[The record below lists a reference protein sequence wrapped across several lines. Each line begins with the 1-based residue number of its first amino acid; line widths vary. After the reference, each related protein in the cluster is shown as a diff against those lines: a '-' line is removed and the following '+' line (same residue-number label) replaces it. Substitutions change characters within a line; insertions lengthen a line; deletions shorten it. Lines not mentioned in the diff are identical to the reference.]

1 MEETL
6 TPVISAVGVAPQ
18 VLALVGPSRGYR
30 LQTDRIT
37 LSGTDAVEVSKRGV
51 DDATVVVT
59 ALDGTVYTLTDDYVV
74 ATTPGANTPYDDVT
88 TIAREGT
95 GTIADPE
102 VVFVSY
108 RYADLDFVA
117 PQRFVD
123 LDSIEAFYGPALDTA
138 TGTII
143 SPLTLAARIARANG
157 ASEVVT
163 VSVPTTAGAVSAAGL
178 ASAYATLNQFIDIGV
193 VVGMPVGLAAPGP
206 TTAIADLEAH
216 VQAASDDDRFCVGVF
231 GVETDV
237 ATDPVTLAAAAS
249 SRRVVLA
256 HPNRLLYFNGET
268 NQTFE
273 VGGYYLA
280 AAYGGQLIS
289 RLPQHGLTRKSIRGF
304 AGVPG
309 EVVATMTRSTKNTWS
324 NGGVAVAEVDRDSRL
339 VVRHGVTTDS
349 STVLTREVSVV
360 RGRDAM
366 VAGVK
371 TSLDRSGLIGSPIDQ
386 DTVLRVKGVVDGAL
400 VAALDSGVI
409 AGYRDLKARMVST
422 DPTICEVKCFYTPA
436 YPLNYL
442 VFSFS
447 VDVQSG
453 EFSLTEPSAA

>member
-1 MEETL
+1 M
-6 TPVISAVGVAPQ
+6 GVAPQ

-37 LSGTDAVEVSKRGV
+37 LSGTDTVELSKRGV
-51 DDATVVVT
+51 DGSSIVVT
-59 ALDGTVYTLTDDYVV
+59 ALAGTTYDLTTDYLVV
-74 ATTPGANTPYDDVT
+74 TTPGASTPYDDAT
-88 TIAREGT
+88 TVAREGT
-95 GTIADPE
+95 GTIGDPE

-108 RYADLDFVA
+108 QYADLDFVA
-117 PQRFVD
+117 PQRFID
-123 LDSIEAFYGPALDTA
+123 LDSVEAFYGPALDTA
-138 TGTII
+138 TGTVI

-157 ASEVVT
+157 ASEVVA
-163 VSVPTTAGAVSAAGL
+163 VSVPATAGAVTAPAL
-178 ASAYATLNQFIDIGV
+178 ATAYDALNQFIDIGV
-193 VVGMPVGLAAPGP
+193 VVGMPVGLDAPGP
-206 TTAIADLEAH
+206 TTAIGDLEAH
-216 VQAASDDDRFCVGVF
+216 VQAASDDDRFCVGIF

-237 ATDPVTLAAAAS
+237 ATDPVTLAAAAA
-249 SRRVVLA
+249 SRRVVFA

-304 AGVPG
+304 AGIPG

-324 NGGVAVAEVDRDSRL
+324 DGGVAVAEMDRDSRL
-339 VVRHGVTTDS
+339 IVRHGVTTDP

-366 VAGVK
+366 VAGVRA
-371 TSLDRSGLIGSPIDQ
+371 SLDRSGLIGSPIDQ

-400 VAALDSGVI
+400 VSALDSGVI
-409 AGYRDLKARMVST
+409 AGYRDLKARITST
-422 DPTICEVKCFYTPA
+422 DPTVCEVKCFYSPA
-436 YPLNYL
+436 YPLNYI
-442 VFSFS
+442 VFAFS

-453 EFSLTEPSAA
+453 EFALTEPTAA